1 MEGPTLTEQSLNI
14 EEAQKTLKKYLDE
27 RHGAGERAGG
37 SGHLGFLSVEN
48 IKIVDVQ
55 HRPDGYEVAY
65 EYDIFVETE
74 FEHTGNTDF
83 GKKHY
88 SDKVSIDKKGRIE

>member
-1 MEGPTLTEQSLNI
+1 MREQLLNI
-14 EEAQKTLKKYLDE
+14 EEVKKSLKEYLDE

-48 IKIVDVQ
+48 INIVDIQ
-55 HRPDGYEVAY
+55 RRSGNTSSFEISF

-74 FEHTGNTDF
+74 FEHTGDSNF
-83 GKKHY
+83 GRKHY
-88 SDKVSIDKKGRIE
+88 SDKVKMNKDCGIL